1 MDPALGASAYH
12 VQWSRTR
19 YPFKPQPNAA
29 GSGKSEGFLT
39 WGTSAVL
46 PLGPGTWWYRVRG
59 VNFSLPT
66 NAQFMGWSE
75 PARLVVAKPTFSV
88 KR

>member
-1 MDPALGASAYH
+1 
-12 VQWSRTR
+12 
-19 YPFKPQPNAA
+19 
-29 GSGKSEGFLT
+29 
-39 WGTSAVL
+39 
-46 PLGPGTWWYRVRG
+46 VRG
-59 VNFSLPT
+59 INFSLPS